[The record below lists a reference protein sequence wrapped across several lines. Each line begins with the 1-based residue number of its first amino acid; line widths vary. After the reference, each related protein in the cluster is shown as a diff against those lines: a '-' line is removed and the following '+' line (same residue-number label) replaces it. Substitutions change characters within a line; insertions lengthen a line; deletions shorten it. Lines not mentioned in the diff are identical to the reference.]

1 MMARNKKNDIAA
13 IKAAKKDVKRMN
25 KIQGTM
31 EFGQE
36 ASSVSNSEDD
46 SEEDAPFWFDP
57 MIPVGERFE
66 EFRQECIQNNKK

>member
-1 MMARNKKNDIAA
+1 
-13 IKAAKKDVKRMN
+13 
-25 KIQGTM
+25 M

-66 EFRQECIQNNKK
+66 EFR